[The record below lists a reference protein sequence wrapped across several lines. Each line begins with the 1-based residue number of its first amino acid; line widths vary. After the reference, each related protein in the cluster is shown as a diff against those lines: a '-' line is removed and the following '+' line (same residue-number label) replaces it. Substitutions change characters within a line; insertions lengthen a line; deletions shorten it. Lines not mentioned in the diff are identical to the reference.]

1 MFKSTFYQEFEEKT
15 FEKFDLII
23 NTIQRSLPPIIS
35 LVGYA
40 GVGKTRITEITRTK
54 TIPLQKNKEI
64 AADIATVKIGQFH
77 FLLRDFT
84 GQEQFIFLWKNF
96 IKGSNLILLITDS
109 TSENIEKSKFF
120 LNLIEEETPDARVAI
135 IANKQDLES
144 VVDSSQI
151 QDIFG
156 LKTYPMIAENPA
168 NKFEMIKLIIDL
180 IEPIDDI
187 SSLLSLQIE
196 RENLISELKQT
207 VEDEKFED
215 ADLLFR
221 KIISLCI
228 KLKDNPIEMDFY
240 NLGQKIKENLKKD
253 IQPHELPMTARQ
265 SLTQEVRP
273 QRISLKEK
281 LLKSLLFEY
290 MSNIEGILAVT
301 ISDREGFII
310 TSESREKN
318 GDDSVLGAVAVALD
332 RYIDRIKK
340 EFGSESSFFNVTI
353 LGNKKFVYCS
363 MGTKSILTTVSMLST
378 SDTELR
384 VFSEH
389 IAKKIELILEGNENI
404 SLKIPDIIKILA
416 KTKSGTIP
424 TGDFSTKL
432 ILTGDF
438 AVGKTSLILKFVQN
452 LFYDS
457 YSSTI
462 GVDISQKEIKIGE
475 NTKIKFVIWD
485 IGGQITQMAPYRKR
499 FYQGANSAFIV
510 VDRTRPDTLDSVETW
525 YNDIK
530 KHIPYEMNIIIV
542 GNKSDLVDQINI
554 SEDDIR
560 IVAEKFGFH
569 YIFTSAKSGENVN
582 ESFLYIA
589 YKFLESI

>member
-1 MFKSTFYQEFEEKT
+1 
-15 FEKFDLII
+15 I
-23 NTIQRSLPPIIS
+23 
-35 LVGYA
+35 
-40 GVGKTRITEITRTK
+40 
-54 TIPLQKNKEI
+54 
-64 AADIATVKIGQFH
+64 
-77 FLLRDFT
+77 
-84 GQEQFIFLWKNF
+84 
-96 IKGSNLILLITDS
+96 
-109 TSENIEKSKFF
+109 
-120 LNLIEEETPDARVAI
+120 PDARVAI
-135 IANKQDLES
+135 IANKQDLENA
-144 VVDSSQI
+144 VDSTQI
-151 QDIFG
+151 QKIFG
-156 LKTYPMIAENPA
+156 LKTYPIIAENPV
-168 NKFEMIKLIIDL
+168 NQFEIIKLIIDL
-180 IEPIDDI
+180 IEPSDEI

-196 RENLISELKQT
+196 RENLIGELKQT
-207 VEDEKFED
+207 IEDEKFED
-215 ADLLFR
+215 ANLLFR

-240 NLGQKIKENLKKD
+240 KLDQKIKENLKKVV
-253 IQPHELPMTARQ
+253 QPHELPMTTMQ
-265 SLTQEVRP
+265 SLTQEVKP
-273 QRISLKEK
+273 QRMSLKEK

-340 EFGSESSFFNVTI
+340 EFGSESNFFNVTI

-363 MGTKSILTTVSMLST
+363 MGTKSILTTVSILST

-416 KTKSGTIP
+416 KTRSGTIP

-452 LFYDS
+452 LFYDT

-462 GVDISQKEIKIGE
+462 GVDISQKDIDIGE

-510 VDRTRPDTLDSVETW
+510 VDRTRSDTLESVETW

-530 KHIPYEMNIIIV
+530 KHIPYDMNIIIV

-560 IVAEKFGFH
+560 SVAEKFGFH
-569 YIFTSAKSGENVN
+569 YILTSAKSGENVN
-582 ESFLYIA
+582 ESFVYIA